1 MTPKVHRDLTRNVLA
16 ILVIGGLC
24 GFSFWILR
32 PFLPAIVWATM
43 IVVATWPMMTAL
55 QNRLWG
61 KRWPAVCIM
70 TILLLLV
77 FVVPFS
83 LAIATIVENTERI
96 AGWAK
101 AIAQFKVPP
110 PPDMLHNV
118 PMVGERIIAL
128 WNDVIAAG
136 PEELARKIAPYA
148 GRIAT
153 WFVAEVGSFGVVAA
167 QFVLTIIVAAVM
179 YSNGESA
186 AMMVRQFAR
195 RLGGGRGD
203 QAVKLAGQA
212 IRGVA
217 LGVVVTALAQ
227 SLLGGIGLAAAG
239 IPLAAVLT
247 AVMFMLALA
256 QIGAV
261 PVLGIAVIWLYWSG
275 QPGWGTALLV
285 WTIIVSSLDNILRP
299 LLIRKGADLPLL
311 LIFAGVIGGL
321 IAFGLVGIFVGP
333 VVLAVTYT
341 LFSAWTAETTPTN

>member
-1 MTPKVHRDLTRNVLA
+1 MSEPIQRDLTRNVLA

-32 PFLPAIVWATM
+32 PFLPAIIWATM
-43 IVVATWPMMTAL
+43 IVVATWPMMIGI

-61 KRWPAVCIM
+61 KRWLAVSVM
-70 TILLLLV
+70 TLLLLLV

-83 LAIATIVENTERI
+83 LAIATIVENTDRI

-101 AIAQFKVPP
+101 AIAEFKVPP
-110 PPDMLHNV
+110 PPELLHKI
-118 PMVGERIIAL
+118 PMAGERIIAL
-128 WNDVIAAG
+128 WNEVRSAG
-136 PEELARKIAPYA
+136 PEGLAQKVAPYA

-153 WFVAEVGSFGVVAA
+153 WFVAEVGGFGVVAA
-167 QFVLTIIVAAVM
+167 QFVLTIIMAAVL
-179 YSNGESA
+179 YTSGEA
-186 AMMVRQFAR
+186 AATMVRQFAH

-203 QAVKLAGQA
+203 LAVVLAGQA

-227 SLLGGIGLAAAG
+227 SLLGGIGLAIAG
-239 IPLAAVLT
+239 IPFATVLT

-256 QIGAV
+256 QIGAA
-261 PVLGIAVIWLYWSG
+261 PVLSVAVVWLYWSG

-285 WTIIVSSLDNILRP
+285 WTIIVGSLDNVLRP

-341 LFSAWTAETTPTN
+341 LFVAWTAEASPKN

>member
-1 MTPKVHRDLTRNVLA
+1 MTPTVHRDLTRNVLA

-43 IVVATWPMMTAL
+43 IVVATWPMMIAV
-55 QNRLWG
+55 QKHLWG
-61 KRWPAVCIM
+61 KRWVAVSVM
-70 TILLLLV
+70 TLLLLLV

-83 LAIATIVENTERI
+83 LAIATIVDNTERI

-101 AIAQFKVPP
+101 AIAQFKLPP
-110 PPDMLHNV
+110 PPEMLRNV
-118 PMVGERIIAL
+118 PMVGDRIITL
-128 WNDVIAAG
+128 WHDVMAAG
-136 PEELARKIAPYA
+136 PEGLTSKIAPYA
-148 GRIAT
+148 GRIAS
-153 WFVAEVGSFGVVAA
+153 WFVAEVGGFGIVAA

-179 YSNGESA
+179 YFNGESA
-186 AMMVRQFAR
+186 ATMVRQFAR
-195 RLGGGRGD
+195 RLAGGRGD
-203 QAVKLAGQA
+203 EAVKLAGQA

-227 SLLGGIGLAAAG
+227 SLLGGIGLAVAG

-261 PVLGIAVIWLYWSG
+261 PVLAVAVIWLYWSG
-275 QPGWGTALLV
+275 QPGWGTGLLV
-285 WTIIVSSLDNILRP
+285 WTLLVGSLDNILRP

-341 LFSAWTAETTPTN
+341 LFAAWTAEAASAE